1 MGVFAVLFF
10 TVSIPVIGPAR
21 TALFMTLVPIFGS
34 VMGVFILDET
44 LTNLELLG
52 IIFVLL
58 GMLAAMGL
66 RPHFSAKKYFNK

>member
-34 VMGVFILDET
+34 VMGVIILDET
-44 LTNLELLG
+44 LTNLEVLG
-52 IIFVLL
+52 VILVLL

-66 RPHFSAKKYFNK
+66 KPHFAIKKNFNK